1 MKKESET
8 EMSGTMDDP
17 KALSEMEAGLN
28 SLLKLKTVE
37 RVWLYNNKEL
47 AIQFEGGGRLF
58 VNSRSRLDFSVT

>member
-17 KALSEMEAGLN
+17 KALSEIEAGLN

-37 RVWLYNNKEL
+37 RVWLHNNKEL
-47 AIQFEGGGRLF
+47 AIQFEGGAGC
-58 VNSRSRLDFSVT
+58 S